1 MRNLGAFVVASV
13 AWLTVAGCDTV
24 KREAAELQE
33 RLRRDGDAG
42 PGAAASE
49 DVFDD
54 PPPSS
59 QPLGLR
65 PGRYRLRAA
74 GATVT
79 RRNAA
84 GQAWDLVGGAGPDP
98 ELTVTLDGRR
108 VAACPAAVD
117 ATRVLCPLEVE
128 VALTASSELAITVVD
143 DDLTGDQPIGDAIG
157 RELTRTGRAGVLHKL
172 TQRGQVT
179 SAVVEL
185 IAVPPP
191 PSPWAKHR
199 GLLWG
204 LGVGVGAGVLVV
216 LAFGSALLT
225 RTMVVPRAPSSVDWT
240 CAFCDHR
247 NPGGAAACG
256 ECGARRKQARPRDGD
271 ATVRPDGDRAFGLA
285 MFAAVLGAAVS
296 VLISARDVPI
306 DPAVPTAL
314 GAAGLAMAVAGWI
327 HERTWRSRTAE
338 TLVTTA
344 AVVALGPLLGE
355 FVVAGLVI
363 AAAIGV
369 VVLLFWFSD

>member
-1 MRNLGAFVVASV
+1 VLRHLGVFVAAAV
-13 AWLTVAGCDTV
+13 AWLAVVGCDSV
-24 KREAAELQE
+24 KREAAELHE
-33 RLRRDGDAG
+33 RLRSERGA
-42 PGAAASE
+42 GAAAEAE

-54 PPPSS
+54 PPPG
-59 QPLGLR
+59 PAGLR
-65 PGRYRLRAA
+65 PGRYRLRAV

-84 GQAWDLVGGAGPDP
+84 GRAWDLIDGAGPDP

-117 ATRVLCPLEVE
+117 VTRVLCPLDVE

-143 DDLTGDQPIGDAIG
+143 DDLTGDQPIGDAVG
-157 RELTRTGRAGVLHKL
+157 RDLTRTGRAGVLHKL
-172 TQRGQVT
+172 VPRGQVT

-204 LGVGVGAGVLVV
+204 LGLGVGAGVLIV

-225 RTMVVPRAPSSVDWT
+225 RTMVLPLAPSTSDWT

-247 NPGGAAACG
+247 NPSGAAACG
-256 ECGARRKQARPRDGD
+256 ECGARRKKARPRDGD
-271 ATVRPDGDRAFGLA
+271 ATVRPDADRAFAVA

-306 DPAVPTAL
+306 DAAVPTGL
-314 GAAGLAMAVAGWI
+314 GAAGLALAIAGWL

-338 TLVTTA
+338 AIVATI
-344 AVVALGPLLGE
+344 AVVALGPLLGQ

-369 VVLLFWFSD
+369 VVLLFWFGD